1 MIYNFNCL
9 ADAYVSDIK
18 GNICV
23 NIDGTAY
30 IETDDRSIDEI
41 TSEKW
46 RQIEAVREAKYSNGV
61 NVNGYWFQTSAWSKI
76 NYMGAAM
83 LGDAF
88 TGTNWKTMSGEL
100 VWLTGQLAGQIMAA
114 IAGQTDAIFKAAQS
128 HKESMMASED
138 PSVYDFS
145 EGWPETFGEYQET

>member
-1 MIYNFNCL
+1 MIKVNSL
-9 ADAYVSDIK
+9 EEAYAMQGMKTVICDSDGIFVH
-18 GNICV
+18 IS
-23 NIDGTAY
+23 TPEE
-30 IETDDRSIDEI
+30 IETERKN
-41 TSEKW
+41 KW
-46 RQIEAVREAKYSNGV
+46 RQIEAMREAKYSNGV
-61 NVNGYWFQTSAWSKI
+61 KVGEYWFQTSAWSKI

-88 TGTNWKTMSGEL
+88 PGTDWKTMSGEL

-114 IAGQTDAIFKAAQS
+114 MAGQTDAIFKAAQA

-145 EGWPETFGEYQET
+145 EGWPETFGEYSET

>member
-18 GNICV
+18 GNIGV
-23 NIDGTAY
+23 SIDGSAY
-30 IETDDRSIDEI
+30 IETDDRPINEMI
-41 TSEKW
+41 SEKW
-46 RQIEAVREAKYSNGV
+46 RQIEAMREAKYSNGV
-61 NVNGYWFQTSAWSKI
+61 KVGGYWFQTSAWSKI

-88 TGTNWKTMSGEL
+88 PGTDWKTMTGETVL
-100 VWLTGQLAGQIMAA
+100 LTGQLAGQIMVA

-128 HKESMMASED
+128 HKEAMMSSED